1 MRSSP
6 PQGDVRERADEVGV
20 AGQRQPAR
28 RGRREPGARACGAA
42 RSEVAQQQ
50 EEQEEREE
58 QLEERHRRRRAADE
72 LIKND

>member
-1 MRSSP
+1 VRSTA
-6 PQGDVRERADEVGV
+6 RAARADEATNVGT
-20 AGQRQPAR
+20 APRWT
-28 RGRREPGARACGAA
+28 A